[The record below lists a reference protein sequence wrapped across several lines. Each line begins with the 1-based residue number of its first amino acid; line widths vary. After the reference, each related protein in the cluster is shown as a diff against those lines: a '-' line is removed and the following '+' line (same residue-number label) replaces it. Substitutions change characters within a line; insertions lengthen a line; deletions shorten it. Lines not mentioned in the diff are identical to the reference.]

1 LLSKKPLAILAALFL
16 LGGSAFAF
24 QPAQSQSSVTDMM
37 GSIGKRG
44 GAFFAPNARPASSDA
59 QSRPRVIRTVAP
71 PTARSVQPALS
82 PGIDQPKSLPVGPR
96 RISEQPDGGRIAS
109 LSHAPSAAQ
118 PNGGPRA
125 LPGRIDKLLG
135 APLPVAEV
143 RGRGHEEPAIQA
155 KALLCLDCSSNRVLL
170 ARNDKEPLPIASITK
185 LVSAMA
191 VLDAM
196 SLDQVVET
204 PKDITE
210 VEPKKVGIQPGDRF
224 TVRDLL
230 HGMLIVSGN
239 DCAEVLA
246 RAYPHGGR
254 DGFIQAMNRKAA
266 KLGARQSAFFTPS
279 GLDMRVTLGRK
290 DGKALESKNLNAAS
304 AEEVALIAKHAF
316 DYPAIRQIVGAKTY
330 AMKTV
335 NSRPKTYRLK
345 SNDRLLFE
353 PVPLAGAKTGFTN
366 KAGKCIVALFNDNAK
381 DYLVVVLNSPQ
392 HFKAAEKIYRWA
404 SSAF

>member
-1 LLSKKPLAILAALFL
+1 MLSKILLTILATSL
-16 LGGSAFAF
+16 LLAGSAFAF
-24 QPAQSQSSVTDMM
+24 QPVQSQSSVSDMI
-37 GSIGKRG
+37 GNVGKRG
-44 GAFFAPNARPASSDA
+44 GVLLAPNARPATSDA
-59 QSRPRVIRTVAP
+59 QTRPRVIQTVAP
-71 PTARSVQPALS
+71 PPTRAARPAL
-82 PGIDQPKSLPVGPR
+82 PPWIDQPKSLAVGPR
-96 RISEQPDGGRIAS
+96 RSSEKPETGRVAS
-109 LSHAPSAAQ
+109 LSHAPSPVQ
-118 PNGGPRA
+118 SNGGPRA
-125 LPGRIDKLLG
+125 VPGGIDKLLG
-135 APLPVAEV
+135 APLPIAEV
-143 RGRGHEEPAIQA
+143 RGKGHEEPSIQA
-155 KALLCLDCSSNRVLL
+155 KALLCMDCSSNRVLL

-185 LVSAMA
+185 LMSAMT

-254 DGFIQAMNRKAA
+254 NGFIQAMNKKAA

-290 DGKALESKNLNAAS
+290 DGKILESKHLNAAS

-316 DYPAIRQIVGAKTY
+316 EYSAIRQIVGTKTY

-335 NSRPKTYRLK
+335 NQKPRTYRLK

-366 KAGKCIVALFNDNAK
+366 KAGKCIVALFNDKAK

-392 HFKAAEKIYRWA
+392 HFKAAEKLYRWA
-404 SSAF
+404 TGAF